1 MLTLPSFCV
10 CVRRLAP
17 LITPL
22 IALTLVLALSACGS
36 KSPRGNSSGS
46 GKGSQIVKTAYSQMG
61 QKYRNGGDSPSK
73 GFDCSGLIWWT
84 YQKHGIKVPRITVD
98 QASAGRS
105 VNRSQA
111 KPGDI
116 VVFRI
121 GSSPRGLHT
130 GIYSGNNTFIHSPR
144 KGERVRMESMEIP
157 YWDKKLIGVRRL
169 VY

>member
-1 MLTLPSFCV
+1 MLKLHGFCL
-10 CVRRLAP
+10 CVRR
-17 LITPL
+17 
-22 IALTLVLALSACGS
+22 IALPIVLLLSLALAFNLAGCGS
-36 KSPRGNSSGS
+36 KNTSGTLS
-46 GKGSQIVKTAYSQMG
+46 GAAKGSQIVKTAYSQMG
-61 QKYRNGGDSPSK
+61 QKYRSGGDSPSK

-130 GIYSGNNTFIHSPR
+130 GIYTGNNTFIHSPR
-144 KGERVRMESMEIP
+144 RGERVRMESMEIP